1 MNLSLNQPIRAQ
13 KQKIKYKMKINSFCK
28 LALAVL
34 AWTLPLIVNAQMGD
48 GSQDTMNMTNSPQ
61 MGGMGA
67 NTTNDTNSQMGNMAP
82 AMNTSKMDNMGSD
95 MMNAASPPQV
105 GSVAPDF
112 TLKTLEDQS
121 VRLSDLTAKSD
132 VVLVVLR
139 GWPGYQCPFC
149 TRQAHDFVGNADKLK
164 AAGVQV
170 IMVYPGPANDLKAHA
185 SEFLQD
191 KNWPNDFLFVLD
203 PDYSFT
209 KAYGLRWDAPKETAY
224 PSTFIIGKNGKV
236 IFAHVSKKHR
246 DRVGSDT
253 VLKAL
258 NAGMMKDDM
267 TKPGM

>member
-1 MNLSLNQPIRAQ
+1 MKKIVKLLSFAILVSA
-13 KQKIKYKMKINSFCK
+13 
-28 LALAVL
+28 
-34 AWTLPLIVNAQMGD
+34 LPLAVNAQMGD
-48 GSQDTMNMTNSPQ
+48 TAQDMNMTNSPQ
-61 MGGMGA
+61 MGGMSSDGMSA
-67 NTTNDTNSQMGNMAP
+67 TNSSQMGNMATDTMNSANSQMGSMAP
-82 AMNTSKMDNMGSD
+82 AMNASKMDTMGSD
-95 MMNAASPPQV
+95 MMNAAAPPQV
-105 GSVAPDF
+105 GDMAPDF
-112 TLKTLEDQS
+112 TLKTLDDQS
-121 VRLSDLTAKSD
+121 VQLSDLTAKSD

-170 IMVYPGPANDLKAHA
+170 VMVYPGPADDLKAHA
-185 SEFLQD
+185 TEFLQD
-191 KNWPNDFLFVLD
+191 KDWPNDFLFVLD

-224 PSTFIIGKNGKV
+224 PSTFIIGKDGKV
-236 IFAHVSKKHR
+236 LFAHVSKKHGG
-246 DRVGSDT
+246 RVGSDT